1 MCYYKSSELACKTQ
15 CHISDL
21 LPCGFLLGLLLG
33 EQHLWSAWAFWFSN
47 NSSPSCKG
55 TFVTLMTFI
64 ATYSRILSYNT
75 LYFSNSCFI
84 KLGELYTCSLF
95 VITYIKIF
103 KKLKLL
109 VFRQNVPFF
118 DVLVYINIS
127 FFPSFTKY
135 S

>member
-1 MCYYKSSELACKTQ
+1 MCYYKSWELACKNQ
-15 CHISDL
+15 CHISYL
-21 LPCGFLLGLLLG
+21 LPCGFLIGLLLG
-33 EQHLWSAWAFWFSN
+33 EQHLWSTWAFWFSN

-64 ATYSRILSYNT
+64 ATSSRILSYNT

-84 KLGELYTCSLF
+84 RLEELYTCNLF

-109 VFRQNVPFF
+109 VFRQNVPIF
-118 DVLVYINIS
+118 DVLVCFNIS
-127 FFPSFTKY
+127 FFLNFTKY